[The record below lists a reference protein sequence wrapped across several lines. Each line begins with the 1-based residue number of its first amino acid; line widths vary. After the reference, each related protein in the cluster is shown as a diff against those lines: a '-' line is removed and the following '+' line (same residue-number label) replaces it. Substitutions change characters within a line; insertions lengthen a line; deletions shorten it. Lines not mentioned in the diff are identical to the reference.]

1 MRIQIALWSI
11 ILLGILGQSCIPNK
25 KVVYLQPS
33 VQSPLTLDSL
43 IEITRNEYHL
53 MIGDIISLDL
63 RSSDPQLT
71 HIFQPVIIGNA
82 GGASSGDQNFL
93 TGYRINEKGDI
104 EIPYVGFVSVVGLT
118 LEQTQKVLEEE
129 ISRFITTPYVLVR
142 LGGINY
148 TALGEFNGPGQK
160 WLRQSSLTIF
170 EAIANAGDL
179 TILAD
184 RKAITLIR
192 KYPEGIKRHEIDLTD
207 ESILTSSFYF
217 IQPGD
222 QLYAQPLPVRQLG
235 VGITGFQTTATILS
249 LVSSA
254 LVLFLTINRL

>member
-1 MRIQIALWSI
+1 M
-11 ILLGILGQSCIPNK
+11 
-25 KVVYLQPS
+25 QPS
-33 VQSPLTLDSL
+33 EQSPLILDSL
-43 IEITRNEYHL
+43 IEVTRNEYHL
-53 MIGDIISLDL
+53 MVGDIISLDL
-63 RSSDPQLT
+63 RSTDPQLT
-71 HIFQPVIIGNA
+71 QIFQPVIIGNA

-93 TGYRINEKGDI
+93 TGYQINEKGDV
-104 EIPYVGFVSVVGLT
+104 ELPYVGFVAVVGLT
-118 LEQTQKVLEEE
+118 LEETQQKIEKE
-129 ISRFITTPYVLVR
+129 ISRFISEPYVLIR

-148 TALGEFNGPGQK
+148 TAIGEFNEPGQK

-184 RKAITLIR
+184 RMAITLIR

-207 ESILTSSFYF
+207 EKILTSPFYF

-235 VGITGFQTTATILS
+235 VGVTGFQTTATILS